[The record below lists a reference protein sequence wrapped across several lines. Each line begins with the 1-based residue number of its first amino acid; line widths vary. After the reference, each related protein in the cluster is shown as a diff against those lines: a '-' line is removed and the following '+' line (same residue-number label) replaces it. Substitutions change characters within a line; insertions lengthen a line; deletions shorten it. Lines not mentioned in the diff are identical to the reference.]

1 MKHFYDLHFHCFLNN
16 GLRHASCAVKSGSQW
31 QVGNTALLV
40 GFLYFYH
47 TGSTGTMQG
56 SLLLSTCSSTRSVS
70 SSTRSTRSS
79 STRSS
84 SSTRGCT
91 HKVKNEL
98 HVVGCRVEKSKPI
111 VKSRIGCAT
120 INIRNTQRE
129 QSHDK
134 VYLYGQNSAN
144 NPNRTHNYVSGGKI
158 SLFEPEI
165 IHHFTQKAYNPTA
178 GIILYQSTTKNQQRK
193 RKEEVEPASSTK
205 CPFLWLGGGRIA
217 RVVYYR

>member
-1 MKHFYDLHFHCFLNN
+1 MISNEVGMLF
-16 GLRHASCAVKSGSQW
+16 SGSSQTYLTRYW
-31 QVGNTALLV
+31 V
-40 GFLYFYH
+40 
-47 TGSTGTMQG
+47 M
-56 SLLLSTCSSTRSVS
+56 TC
-70 SSTRSTRSS
+70 
-79 STRSS
+79 
-84 SSTRGCT
+84 CT

-205 CPFLWLGGGRIA
+205 CTFLWLGGEGPQKFAKLFPNLDVRENDFRLRNPSNPPNPLIDELLL
-217 RVVYYR
+217 RQR